1 MKTCAVRCAV
11 AAALACACAGAF
23 AQSKMGSWGAPG
35 AASSSDPF
43 KNAPSGPVDSDEGK
57 KVTFKDI
64 SQLDL
69 LKFSSLPDSVY
80 AEWNAALSS
89 GGYPAVEKAIEKTP
103 NDPKLI
109 YWLKTALDNGHFYL
123 GWIYANRL
131 SEADPEKALQ
141 AFYLATLGLEQELAV
156 CSDSRNWARISLA
169 EKHSN
174 ILRIARANTALSAEN
189 LLYAIKSLSA
199 KRAAPLPDP
208 AKLLCAQFKETR
220 VQYQPNPYAPAEYE
234 AVRAKKR
241 NEMRDK
247 YKVSGSPPEPE
258 LPLRPRN

>member
-1 MKTCAVRCAV
+1 MKTSALRCLA

-23 AQSKMGSWGAPG
+23 AQSKMGSWGSPDAVS
-35 AASSSDPF
+35 ASDPF
-43 KNAPSGPVDSDEGK
+43 KNAPTGPVDSDEGK

-69 LKFSSLPDSVY
+69 LKFSALPDSIY
-80 AEWNAALSS
+80 AEWNKALAS
-89 GGYPAVEKAIEKTP
+89 GGYPAVEKAIEKIP

-109 YWLKTALDNGHFYL
+109 LWLKTALDNGHFYL

-131 SEADPEKALQ
+131 SEGDPEKALQ
-141 AFYLATLGLEQELAV
+141 AFYLANLGLEQEMAV
-156 CSDSRNWARISLA
+156 CSDARNWARISLA

-174 ILRIARANTALSAEN
+174 ILRIARANMALSAEN
-189 LLYAIKSLSA
+189 LLYAIKILSA

-234 AVRAKKR
+234 AVRVKKR
-241 NEMRDK
+241 NEMRAK
-247 YKVSGSPPEPE
+247 YKITGSAPEAE
-258 LPLRPRN
+258 LPLRPRY